1 MLARL
6 LACAATLGLAAAQ
19 SPLNTIP
26 TPAPTAWFLWTGC
39 VEPMVFFNLTVNTP
53 VTVQGLEVRLDNLAG
68 FDGSIDVYVTNP
80 GITTHAGNET
90 NAATWT
96 LRASGPVT
104 AAGQVTPVRVGLM
117 PGIVLQPGTYGIGV
131 RYRGVRAEFLQGTGA
146 NQTFSTAELTLTAG
160 SVQALAFTSAA
171 ATPFVWLG
179 RIHYAVGNVAHAAA
193 AHTSFGTGCNAVHGS
208 FYQRFACSTT
218 AAAALNGRSISL
230 VPTGNGYVVVP
241 GTGVTFVAPTAA
253 AGALPAND
261 DGETMVALTNPLP
274 IPGGSTQQLFVH
286 TNGYVSVASNTA
298 PLPNNFTPFVPG
310 LLGAPATAWWSWHDY
325 NAAEAGSGTIKFE
338 EVGSLVL
345 ITWQDVESWPAVQ
358 GTTPVVNRS
367 TWQFQ
372 FDTATGIVNYVWQ
385 TITPQGTSVDG
396 DEHVVGYSPGGPSP
410 DNGPIDITT
419 LTSVALTQPEVLP
432 LRLAATGLPTLGN
445 PVNYVTSNE
454 TGQNLGLFF
463 FCTQAIP
470 SPGFDLTVLGM
481 PGCAAHVDIATGV
494 GNVISNLGLPGS
506 SMTVTLPIPATPA
519 SLLGAEFVGQSV
531 WLDPTAN
538 AFGATT
544 SNGLRT
550 RLGGF

>member
-6 LACAATLGLAAAQ
+6 LAAVSLFGVVAAQ

-26 TPAPTAWFLWTGC
+26 TPVPANWFLWTGC
-39 VEPMVFFNLTVNTP
+39 VEPMVFFNLTINTT
-53 VTVQGLEVRLDNLAG
+53 VTVQGLDVSIDNLAG
-68 FDGSIDVYVTNP
+68 FEGNVDLFVTNP
-80 GITTHAGNET
+80 GITTHVGNET
-90 NAATWT
+90 NAAAWT
-96 LRASGPVT
+96 LRGTGPVT

-117 PGIVLQPGTYGIGV
+117 PGIVLQPGSYGIGV

-146 NQTFSTAELTLTAG
+146 NQTFSNAQMTLTAG
-160 SVQALAFTSAA
+160 RVQALAFTSAA

-179 RIHYAVGNVAHAAA
+179 RIHYALGSVAHAAA
-193 AHTSFGTGCNAVHGS
+193 ANTTFGNGCNAVHGS
-208 FYQRFACSTT
+208 FYQRFPCSTT
-218 AAAALNGRSISL
+218 AATALTGRAISL
-230 VPTGNGYVVVP
+230 IPSGSAYLVAP

-253 AGALPAND
+253 AASLPAND
-261 DGETMVALTNPLP
+261 DGESMVALTNPMP

-286 TNGYVSVASNTA
+286 TNGYVSVASNMLPA
-298 PLPNNFTPFVPG
+298 PNNFTPFVPG
-310 LLGAPATAWWSWHDY
+310 LLAAPVTAWWSWHDY

-358 GTTPVVNRS
+358 GTTLVVNRS

-419 LTSVALTQPEVLP
+419 LTAVSLSQPEVLP

-454 TGQNLGLFF
+454 NGQNVGLFF
-463 FCTQAIP
+463 FCTTAIP
-470 SPGFDLTVLGM
+470 APGFDLTGLGM

-494 GNVISNLGLPGS
+494 GNLISNLGLPGT
-506 SMTVTLPIPATPA
+506 SMTVTLPIPASPA
-519 SLLGAEFVGQSV
+519 SLIGAEFVGQSV
-531 WLDPTAN
+531 WLDPSAN
-538 AFGATT
+538 AFGATL
-544 SNGLRT
+544 SNGVRT